1 MGDNILMKK
10 LTLSLVLLV
19 SLSSANDLAWVNEQI
34 DAIKPPRDG
43 ERNSNINKINSP
55 FIFLEKNG
63 YIVKIDDSSEVSDT
77 NSSAKSNDSSIK
89 PVFSDLS
96 FRLSMIMNNSAL
108 INGKWYKVDDLV
120 NKYKITKISKSAVTL
135 KQNAIT
141 KVISTATKNDSLKFK
156 R

>member
-1 MGDNILMKK
+1 MKK